1 MSEWEAPRWWPCSH
15 TPKSPN
21 THRAPS
27 RCLSVTQAPPS
38 SHRLLFHG
46 LHFSVP
52 ELDTN
57 GITQQVAFCVCSFGS
72 AECYRGLFVLSCASG
87 APSYLGTAWS
97 LHPPVGGIWIVSTL
111 GLLGIKFIK
120 AMKFA
125 NRSLCGHVHPF
136 LSGRFLE
143 ALLGHVAS
151 ACSSETSVF
160 FSKWLQDLL
169 SHQPCMRVFFHPPSR
184 WLCIPGTHC
193 SFNVHF
199 PDDS

>member
-1 MSEWEAPRWWPCSH
+1 MSEREAPRGRPCSH

-21 THRAPS
+21 THKAPS
-27 RCLSVTQAPPS
+27 
-38 SHRLLFHG
+38 
-46 LHFSVP
+46 

-57 GITQQVAFCVCSFGS
+57 GITQHVAFCVCSFGS
-72 AECYRGLFVLSCASG
+72 AECCRGLFVLSCASG
-87 APSYLGTAWS
+87 ARSYLRTTGS

-120 AMKFA
+120 ATKFA

-151 ACSSETSVF
+151 ACLSETSVF
-160 FSKWLQDLL
+160 FTKWLQEIFCP
-169 SHQPCMRVFFHPPSR
+169 H
-184 WLCIPGTHC
+184 
-193 SFNVHF
+193 
-199 PDDS
+199 